1 MRAAARRDASWRRFF
16 IAHGQSCLGSGLAH
30 VALPLL
36 AFDKTG
42 SPWAIAAV
50 LIPDLLPAIVLGP
63 VLGVVIDRVGWRTC
77 AVAADLMRF
86 LAFSVMAFT
95 GSLPA
100 LFAAAALA
108 GTGTALFAPAALTGI
123 TRLAPGES
131 RPRALG
137 MFGALDDIGLT
148 AGPALA
154 ALLLAGLPPGTLLL
168 ANACTF
174 AFSALLVAGIRTSAG
189 STGVAAVAPP
199 VTSVWADVRAGLS
212 ALTGRP
218 EVVALLASSTAAVL
232 CIGVTNVGEVVLARR
247 VLGLGG
253 SGLAMLVAAGGLGTV
268 LGSLAARGRT
278 PDQWRRAYTVGL
290 ACMAADLLLCSLAP
304 ALPILV
310 LVFILGGFGNG
321 FALVHDRLLLGAAV
335 PDALHGRV
343 FALQKALTSFA
354 FAGSFAGAS
363 VLIALSD
370 VRHTFLVAGVM
381 MLGVVACAGPRLRAA
396 WPAVPSAGST
406 VSAVSGSSA
415 GSTSGPAGAPATS
428 A

>member
-1 MRAAARRDASWRRFF
+1 MRRGDPSWRRFF
-16 IAHGQSCLGSGLAH
+16 VAHGQSCLGSGLAH

-36 AFDKTG
+36 AYDKTG
-42 SPWAIAAV
+42 SAWAIAAV

-77 AVAADLMRF
+77 AIAADLMRF
-86 LAFSVMAFT
+86 LAFGVMAFT
-95 GSLPA
+95 SSLPV
-100 LFAAAALA
+100 LFLAAGLA
-108 GTGTALFAPAALTGI
+108 GTGTALFAPSALTGI
-123 TRLAPGES
+123 TRLAPGKL

-137 MFGALDDIGLT
+137 LFGALDDIGLT

-174 AFSALLVAGIRTSAG
+174 AFSALLVAGIRMPSA
-189 STGVAAVAPP
+189 AAAADVVAPRM
-199 VTSVWADVRAGLS
+199 TSLWADVREGLS

-218 EVVALLASSTAAVL
+218 EVVALLLSSTAAVF

-268 LGSLAARGRT
+268 LGSLAARGST
-278 PDQWRRAYTVGL
+278 AAQWRRSYMVGL
-290 ACMAADLLLCSLAP
+290 GCMAADLLLCSLAP
-304 ALPILV
+304 PLPVLV
-310 LVFILGGFGNG
+310 LVFVLGGFGNG
-321 FALVHDRLLLGAAV
+321 YALVHDRLLLGAAV

-363 VLIALSD
+363 VLIAATD
-370 VRHTFLVAGVM
+370 VQHTFLLAGVL

-396 WPAVPSAGST
+396 WPAASGVAPGSPAPSGGA
-406 VSAVSGSSA
+406 SATTA
-415 GSTSGPAGAPATS
+415 
-428 A
+428 